1 MVDQVFYKDRYDYK
15 QAIRAISLGFSA
27 TTDIGELSKFLIIS
41 ITQTLGLSGACLLR
55 PNGKRKNLS
64 VVFAT
69 GKYESAEEQKK
80 LENMVPKLS
89 EDDLFPNQTPQESGV
104 AFVIPL
110 RAGRTQVGIICMDN
124 KVSRAEFSADDMLF
138 LHTLSSEAAI
148 TLQSSRLLG
157 EVRSRDKQL
166 EKAYRELEK
175 RATYLEKSKK
185 QLEEAYLN
193 MARTLVLLQE
203 SRDKYTGGHSK
214 RVAQFAKTIG
224 NNLRLDEKE
233 MRSLELAASLHDIAK
248 ISIPDSIFKK
258 EGPLDPQERT
268 EIQLHPLRAVELLR
282 FLDFMEDALPIIEH
296 HHEWYNGGGYPNG
309 LSGEN
314 IPLGARILAVIDTFD
329 AMTSDRPYRAALSA
343 QEAVG
348 ELRLLAGVQWDPEI
362 VEAFISAVGIDD
374 KSNTEPT

>member
-1 MVDQVFYKDRYDYK
+1 
-15 QAIRAISLGFSA
+15 
-27 TTDIGELSKFLIIS
+27 
-41 ITQTLGLSGACLLR
+41 
-55 PNGKRKNLS
+55 
-64 VVFAT
+64 
-69 GKYESAEEQKK
+69 
-80 LENMVPKLS
+80 
-89 EDDLFPNQTPQESGV
+89 
-104 AFVIPL
+104 
-110 RAGRTQVGIICMDN
+110 MDN

-148 TLQSSRLLG
+148 TLQSSHLLG
-157 EVRSRDKQL
+157 EVKSRDKQL

-214 RVAQFAKTIG
+214 RVEDLARTMG
-224 NNLRLDEKE
+224 NKMTLPERE
-233 MRSLELAASLHDIAK
+233 MRSLLLAASLHDIAK
-248 ISIPDSIFKK
+248 IAIPDRIFKK

-296 HHEWYNGGGYPNG
+296 HHEWYNGDGYPSG

-314 IPLGARILAVIDTFD
+314 IPLGARILAVVDTFD
-329 AMTSDRPYRAALSA
+329 AMTSDRPYRAALSS

-348 ELRLLAGVQWDPEI
+348 ELRQLAGVQWDPEI
-362 VEAFISAVGIDD
+362 VESFISVVGIDD
-374 KSNTEPT
+374 KSNTEQV